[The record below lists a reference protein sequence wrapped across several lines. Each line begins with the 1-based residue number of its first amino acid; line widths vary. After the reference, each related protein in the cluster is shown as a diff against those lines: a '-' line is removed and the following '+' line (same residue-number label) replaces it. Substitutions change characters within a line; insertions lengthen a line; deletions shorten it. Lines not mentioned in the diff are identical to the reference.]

1 VKTPRQP
8 RRPTT
13 PVPSGAEAEVRLEII
28 ALTRLSTQLAGVR
41 SERELATRLSEGLRG
56 LLQARQ
62 VGLYVRSPST
72 RQLVPAPG
80 TPDDALLR
88 FVCAMA
94 PGVPEP
100 LKRAP
105 GGPDLLDYLQTPLRA
120 REDGVRGPLLAAPLV
135 DPAGEHGLLAI
146 EGEPRVKE
154 YTPIELDTFVGI
166 AAQACLALARLRA
179 ERVSAEHAA
188 WPHDLRQASEV
199 QRRLLPT
206 LPPTLAGFRISVVY
220 SPAYHV
226 GGDFYDV
233 IETQPGVLTALIGD
247 VAGKGVSA
255 ALMMSR
261 LGADFRRS
269 CGAGAS
275 PRQLL
280 GTMNQALCELLPD
293 DSFATAACLRLDGPA
308 RLLTVANAGHVL
320 PVVRRKGGGVVSVG
334 RAAGAALGMLLDE
347 VYSEQ
352 QLALA
357 TGDVVLLMT
366 DGVVEAVERDPRNM
380 WKLMDLIAQAPC
392 EVTAISEAIVGA
404 VEEALGNRRV
414 DDVTLLALMLI

>member
-1 VKTPRQP
+1 
-8 RRPTT
+8 
-13 PVPSGAEAEVRLEII
+13 VPSSAEAEVRLKIL
-28 ALTRLSTQLAGVR
+28 ALTRLSSQLAGVR

-56 LLQARQ
+56 LLDARQ

-94 PGVPEP
+94 PDVPEP
-100 LKRAP
+100 LRRAP

-154 YTPIELDTFVGI
+154 YSEIELDTFVGI

-206 LPPTLAGFRISVVY
+206 LPPTLAGFQISVIY

-261 LGADFRRS
+261 LGADFRRA
-269 CGAGAS
+269 CTAGAT

-280 GTMNQALCELLPD
+280 SIMNQALCELLPD
-293 DSFATAACLRLDGPA
+293 DSFATAACLRFDGPNGT
-308 RLLTVANAGHVL
+308 LTVANAGHVL
-320 PVVRRKGGGVVSVG
+320 PVVRRHGGGVVSVG

-347 VYSEQ
+347 SYAEQ

-357 TGDVVLLMT
+357 PGDVVLLMT

-392 EVTAISEAIVGA
+392 EVHAISQAIVGA

-414 DDVTLLALMLI
+414 DDVTLLAIMPVG